1 MKKKVADICKEL
13 DDIESLVSKLRTMTN
28 QVDDNRSKAVEIF
41 DINITDILNTLRNST
56 DYLLTLSNLYKD
68 KLSNTE
74 INI

>member
-28 QVDDNRSKAVEIF
+28 QVDDNRVKAVEIF
-41 DINITDILNTLRNST
+41 GINITDILNTLRNST
-56 DYLLTLSNLYKD
+56 DYLLSLSILYKD

-74 INI
+74 VTI